1 MIETMIMLGGKGG
14 ELFPL
19 TKATVQTNVIS
30 DYPQSSSFSS
40 LATNSDGTVVA
51 TFNSNATAIKIS
63 RLVSGSWTLEST
75 TTLTYPPGSDYLKPP
90 LQFSADGAKLFA
102 LTSGEVIA
110 IERSG
115 STWTKSVVVAGN
127 FDAIQPVSNRNGV
140 ATFKNNGDGTFSLK
154 VYTKPIS
161 SWTVL
166 QTINIT
172 SGLSS
177 FSISSNGDYIVTS
190 DGSGTSTRTYVTY
203 KWNGTAFGSNGNAT
217 VSITGSGSGTG
228 SHSRYTIS
236 DDGNI
241 LAISSTP
248 LQGGVSTVIAK
259 YSGGSW
265 SQVATPNFSIPSIES
280 GILKISSDGGFI
292 VTRGQQST
300 FAYRLSSS
308 GIFISKH
315 TLTPPAYATNLI
327 GPPQINP
334 SGSEIYTPIATY
346 ETGPIHLQTNKR

>member
-30 DYPQSSSFSS
+30 DYPQYGSFSS

-51 TFNSNATAIKIS
+51 TFNSNSTAIKIS

-90 LQFSADGAKLFA
+90 LQFSADGTKLFA

-127 FDAIQPVSNRNGV
+127 FDAIEPVSYRDGV

-154 VYTKPIS
+154 VYTKPVS

-172 SGLSS
+172 GGYCS
-177 FSISSNGDYIVTS
+177 FSISDNGDYIVTN
-190 DGSGTSTRTYVTY
+190 DGSGTSSKTYVTY
-203 KWNGTAFGSNGNAT
+203 KWNGATFASNGNAV
-217 VSITGSGSGTG
+217 VSITSGGVG
-228 SHSRYTIS
+228 SHARYAIS
-236 DDGNI
+236 DDGNT
-241 LAISSTP
+241 LVISSTP
-248 LQGGVSTVIAK
+248 LSGGVAAVVAK

-265 SQVATPNFSIPSIES
+265 SQVTTPNFSIPSIES
-280 GILKISSDGGFI
+280 YILKISSDGGFI
-292 VTRGQQST
+292 ATLGPQSSY
-300 FAYRLSSS
+300 AYRLSSS

-346 ETGPIHLQTNKR
+346 GTGPIHLQTNKR